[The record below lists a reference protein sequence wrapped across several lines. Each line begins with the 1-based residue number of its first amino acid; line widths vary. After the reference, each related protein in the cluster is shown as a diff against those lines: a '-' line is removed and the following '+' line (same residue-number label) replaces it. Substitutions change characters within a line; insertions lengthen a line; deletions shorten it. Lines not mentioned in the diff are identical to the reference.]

1 MQARDAGFFADRIRT
16 IADWPQAGVQF
27 RDITPLLRDGV
38 AFSALI
44 DAFAKR
50 YEAANQEGEGLRI
63 DAIAGIDAR
72 GFIIG
77 AALAYRLGCGFIP
90 VRKAGKLP
98 FATVCESYALEY
110 GNATVEVHT
119 DAAEAGE
126 RVLIVDD
133 LLATGGTLLAA
144 ARLMQRLG
152 ARIVDTAVVIDLP
165 ALGGRA
171 RLAAEGVPT
180 FALLSY

>member
-1 MQARDAGFFADRIRT
+1 MDTGFFDRYIR
-16 IADWPQAGVQF
+16 IVSDWPEPGVQF
-27 RDITPLLRDGV
+27 RDITPLLRDGK
-38 AFSALI
+38 AFRALI
-44 DAFAKR
+44 DAFAQR
-50 YEAANQEGEGLRI
+50 YADASI

-98 FATVCESYALEY
+98 FETVCESYSLEY
-110 GNATVEVHT
+110 GEATVEVHT
-119 DAAEAGE
+119 DAAEAGDH
-126 RVLIVDD
+126 VLVIDD
-133 LLATGGTLLAA
+133 LIATGGTILAA

-152 ARIVDTAVVIDLP
+152 AKIVEAAVVIDLP
-165 ALGGRA
+165 ALGGSK
-171 RLAAEGVPT
+171 RLEEAGIPG